1 MKLDLEKLISYL
13 EKLEKEIDVRKSLER
28 VSLEYDHKIALLVA
42 QRDSFKRLLIDAVE
56 ADYSS
61 FMESN
66 NG

>member
-1 MKLDLEKLISYL
+1 MKLNLEKLIQYL
-13 EKLEKEIDVRKSLER
+13 EKLDAEISGRKSLER